1 MRSCCYSNFRLKTYL
16 TFNTFVHFCS
26 KLTSTTIIS
35 IAITLSASYTLII
48 NAQSPR
54 PPIKWVWP
62 SLVLLLL
69 VVWGWGSDGPNMYIC
84 NVAWQNF
91 KGRLLGV
98 SMFLP
103 FSKSSSQ
110 LLCDKWFNQLGIN
123 QRLPVSLSLPLGNS
137 CREESFHIYDTFY
150 LPPQQLSDLWWL
162 CASTLCFL
170 FAFMFYTLNIVSH
183 CFVFSLIFVFEL
195 TTSRI
200 MVIVCLLDC
209 HGHMRR
215 LQNTCI
221 PFFRFEG
228 F

>member
-1 MRSCCYSNFRLKTYL
+1 M
-16 TFNTFVHFCS
+16 
-26 KLTSTTIIS
+26 
-35 IAITLSASYTLII
+35 
-48 NAQSPR
+48 
-54 PPIKWVWP
+54 
-62 SLVLLLL
+62 
-69 VVWGWGSDGPNMYIC
+69 VWGWGSDGPNMYIC

-103 FSKSSSQ
+103 FSASSSQ

-170 FAFMFYTLNIVSH
+170 FAFIFCILNIVSR
-183 CFVFSLIFVFEL
+183 CFVFFFDFRLWTHNFSIYGDCVPLGLPWPHEEASKYLHSFLSDWRILANIDMDKILTEVTSAINLPWKLFMSLCWTCLNLNLFEPTRFWIL
-195 TTSRI
+195 KKGQVDALEI
-200 MVIVCLLDC
+200 LC
-209 HGHMRR
+209 
-215 LQNTCI
+215 NTL
-221 PFFRFEG
+221 
-228 F
+228 